1 MAQLLHL
8 QRQRAGKFN
17 IKVDLNFL
25 VKIIGVLERDISLL
39 HYPLFIYF
47 TFTSYRR
54 RVTRKMTTM
63 VTAVAQKK
71 KAREEE
77 MEAKKKVGQAT

>member
-1 MAQLLHL
+1 
-8 QRQRAGKFN
+8 
-17 IKVDLNFL
+17 
-25 VKIIGVLERDISLL
+25 
-39 HYPLFIYF
+39 
-47 TFTSYRR
+47 
-54 RVTRKMTTM
+54 MTTM